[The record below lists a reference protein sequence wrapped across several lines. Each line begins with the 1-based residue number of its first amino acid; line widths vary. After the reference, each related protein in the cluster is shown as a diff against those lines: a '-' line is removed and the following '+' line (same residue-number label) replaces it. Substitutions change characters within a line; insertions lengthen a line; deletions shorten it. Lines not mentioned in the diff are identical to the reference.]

1 MKSLFTNSKDIDKY
15 LDILRWSWSL
25 IEEKAIVGISDTME
39 EVFQYAWELKDEN
52 QKLKDE
58 INKLKWEQWKPD
70 IKPNHKQ
77 EDKEEKNNSNI
88 SSEKERNWN
97 WTWSTGKK
105 PRNKRWKKKDNLKI
119 DKEIIC
125 EIDKSTLPSD
135 AVFKWYSKRIC
146 QDIIIN
152 PNNTLLK
159 REHYYSP
166 SLWKSFYWIT
176 PKWYEWDFWPWIKSI
191 IIQLKH
197 ECNMSETKILSFLT
211 TAKIDISK
219 FTITNIL
226 IKNNEIYYEEK
237 NDIYLAGLKSTP
249 YQQTDDTWE
258 KINGINNKLHI
269 MCNQFYSCYFSSLS
283 KSRLTIIDL
292 LMNFQERKY
301 LCNEKTI
308 DLLWKF
314 NVSKSTI
321 DTIVK
326 KVDKWKIFTE
336 EEFETLLLKLFPEL
350 WKNNKLRI
358 KESFAITYYQQQSDF
373 PIVKILICD
382 DAPQFKNITEL
393 LGLCW
398 VHDGRHYKKIIPFL
412 KDSKIKLENF
422 ILKYWNYYKSLKKYK
437 DNPTIEM
444 KERLSKDFDILF
456 SIKTG
461 YLELDKRIEKTKNK
475 KSELLLILDYP
486 EIPLHN
492 NAAELAVRVQVRKR
506 DVSLQT
512 RTEQWTEA
520 KNTFL
525 TIIETAKKLWVN
537 IYDYIYDRVTQKY
550 DMKSLADLITEVSK
564 KKLVLP

>member
-1 MKSLFTNSKDIDKY
+1 
-15 LDILRWSWSL
+15 
-25 IEEKAIVGISDTME
+25 
-39 EVFQYAWELKDEN
+39 
-52 QKLKDE
+52 
-58 INKLKWEQWKPD
+58 
-70 IKPNHKQ
+70 
-77 EDKEEKNNSNI
+77 
-88 SSEKERNWN
+88 
-97 WTWSTGKK
+97 
-105 PRNKRWKKKDNLKI
+105 
-119 DKEIIC
+119 
-125 EIDKSTLPSD
+125 
-135 AVFKWYSKRIC
+135 
-146 QDIIIN
+146 
-152 PNNTLLK
+152 
-159 REHYYSP
+159 
-166 SLWKSFYWIT
+166 
-176 PKWYEWDFWPWIKSI
+176 
-191 IIQLKH
+191 
-197 ECNMSETKILSFLT
+197 
-211 TAKIDISK
+211 
-219 FTITNIL
+219 
-226 IKNNEIYYEEK
+226 
-237 NDIYLAGLKSTP
+237 
-249 YQQTDDTWE
+249 
-258 KINGINNKLHI
+258 

-283 KSRLTIIDL
+283 KSRLTIIDM

-301 LCNEKTI
+301 LCTEKTI

-314 NVSKSTI
+314 NVSKAII

-326 KVDKWKIFTE
+326 KNDKWKIFTE
-336 EEFETLLLKLFPEL
+336 KEFDRLLLKLFSEL

-564 KKLVLP
+564 KNLVLP